1 MMQQNKNMT
10 APIAWLRGLIQAYL
24 ALATILQLFR
34 GGRMMAFYAVVALAL
49 ISVLPVVV
57 KWMGLKLNP
66 VTISLCFIF
75 LVIAI
80 YTGNRYGMY
89 QRFWWY
95 DVALH
100 FSSGIL
106 LAMLWADVVFPIRD
120 AQMKTTWRENAPLHM
135 VLLTSCTFAMACA
148 CGWELT
154 EFFWDILTKSDV
166 QRNMVVERELFGAAW
181 QNPGIRDTLN
191 DMLNGT
197 VGSLVGCG
205 CIAVTRKASKTNE
218 RGASE

>member
-1 MMQQNKNMT
+1 MQQNKLT
-10 APIAWLRGLIQAYL
+10 TPEFWFRSVIQVYLAIATLIQ
-24 ALATILQLFR
+24 LFT
-34 GGRMMAFYAVVALAL
+34 GGKMMAFYAAVALAL
-49 ISVLPVVV
+49 VSVLPIVA
-57 KWMGLKLNP
+57 KWIKLKLNP

-75 LVIAI
+75 LAIAI

-89 QRFWWY
+89 HRFWWY

-106 LAMLWADVVFPIRD
+106 LAMLWADVAFPLPS
-120 AQMKTTWRENAPLHM
+120 AQTKPTWRESAPLYM
-135 VLLTSCTFAMACA
+135 VLLTSVVFAMACA

-166 QRNMVVERELFGAAW
+166 QRNLLVERELFGASW
-181 QNPGIRDTLN
+181 QNPGIRDTMN

-197 VGSLVGCG
+197 VGALVGCA
-205 CIAVTRKASKTNE
+205 CIAGTRLSTKKKSLE
-218 RGASE
+218 